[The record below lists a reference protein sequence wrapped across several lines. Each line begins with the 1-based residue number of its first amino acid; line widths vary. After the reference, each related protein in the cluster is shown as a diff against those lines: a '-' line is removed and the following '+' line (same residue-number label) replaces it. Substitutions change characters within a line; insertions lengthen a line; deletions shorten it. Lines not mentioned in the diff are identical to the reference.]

1 MDATRSLTEIVTSNL
16 AKFNNMRRMKF
27 NYKLKES
34 MELDDPKFVQKFNTE
49 WKSLKTEE
57 DFKALMYFYDNYIEK
72 HNLSEHE

>member
-1 MDATRSLTEIVTSNL
+1 
-16 AKFNNMRRMKF
+16 MKF